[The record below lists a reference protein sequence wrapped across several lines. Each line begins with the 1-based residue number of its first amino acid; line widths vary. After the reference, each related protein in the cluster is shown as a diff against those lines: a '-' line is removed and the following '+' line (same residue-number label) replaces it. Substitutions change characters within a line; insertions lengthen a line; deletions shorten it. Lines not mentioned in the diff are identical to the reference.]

1 MSDFFGISNNN
12 SNIFN
17 TFFGSSSSTN
27 TSSGMTG
34 LSDLKMI
41 QSGAYKKALKA
52 YYATQQDDDEIN
64 NSISNSGK
72 ADSDNSLSLV
82 KSTAQ
87 TLNKAAGDLRDTD
100 FDTASDDDLKS
111 KVKAFVD
118 GYNSTLTS
126 TKNMNSYSILQTE
139 LWATKQVGVNAGLLN
154 DVGISIDEN
163 NKLTLDEEK
172 LKKAD
177 KGTLKSLFSGSG
189 SLAAQIAQKSASLVN
204 LSTNQLAVNSGK
216 STYTS
221 SGTLR

>member
-1 MSDFFGISNNN
+1 MSDFFGISNNS

-17 TFFGSSSSTN
+17 TFFGSSSSS
-27 TSSGMTG
+27 TSGTMG
-34 LSDLKMI
+34 LGDLKMI

-52 YYATQQDDDEIN
+52 YYATQKDDNEEN

-87 TLNKAAGDLRDTD
+87 SLNKASTDLKGLD
-100 FDTASDDDLKS
+100 FDTASDDEIKS
-111 KVKAFVD
+111 KVQEFVD
-118 GYNSTLTS
+118 SYNSTLTS

-139 LWATKQVGVNAGLLN
+139 VWATKQIKVNEGLLN
-154 DVGISIDEN
+154 DVGIKIGEE
-163 NKLTLDEEK
+163 NKLSLDADK
-172 LKKAD
+172 LKSAD
-177 KGTLKSLFSGSG
+177 KSVLKSLFSGSG
-189 SLAAQIAQKSASLVN
+189 SLSSQIAQKSAALVN

-221 SGTLR
+221 NGTLR